1 VVTQSAYEEAVA
13 EENNIIDNDSSLLA
27 SKAATAVAKNSLDAA
42 NSDVENMKMLI
53 GNLEDEIKENLTGQ
67 ETEDE

>member
-1 VVTQSAYEEAVA
+1 VVTQSALDEAVA

-53 GNLEDEIKENLTGQ
+53 GELEAKITGQ
-67 ETEDE
+67 ETADE

>member
-1 VVTQSAYEEAVA
+1 VVTQSAYDEAVA

-27 SKAATAVAKNSLDAA
+27 SKAATEVAKNALDAA
-42 NSDVENMKMLI
+42 KPDIENMERVI
-53 GNLEDEIKENLTGQ
+53 GILEEELKENITGD

>member
-1 VVTQSAYEEAVA
+1 VVTQSAYDEAVA

-27 SKAATAVAKNSLDAA
+27 SKAATEVAKNSLDAA

-53 GNLEDEIKENLTGQ
+53 GELEAKITGQ
-67 ETEDE
+67 ETADE

>member
-1 VVTQSAYEEAVA
+1 VVTQSAYDEAVA

-53 GNLEDEIKENLTGQ
+53 GELEAKITGQ
-67 ETEDE
+67 ETADE